1 MYESKVILADR
12 ELEDLKIK
20 CPYCEYESSLS
31 SWFFWTEIISR
42 VKDGI
47 LIPVLV
53 MEDIYSEARCPVC
66 KTRFSIEE
74 EVGVVEVKR
83 LKQVVESMQVDLTNK
98 LIQCPSCKIWN
109 DFYDWSF
116 KGFAGGKLSV
126 ELAGEDSVRVVGNV
140 EVVNITKVICE
151 RCGFEVEFD
160 KPVIV
165 HVPVEGCELK
175 LLLQKLRD
183 VLKEEKK

>member
-1 MYESKVILADR
+1 MKELKVILADQKLR
-12 ELEDLKIK
+12 DLKIR
-20 CPYCEYESSLS
+20 CPYCEHESSFS
-31 SWFFWTEIISR
+31 SWLFWTETVSR
-42 VKDGI
+42 VKDYV
-47 LIPVLV
+47 LIPVL
-53 MEDIYSEARCPVC
+53 ETENIYSEARCPVC

-74 EVGVVEVKR
+74 EVEVVEVKK
-83 LKQVVESMQVDLTNK
+83 LKQVIENMQVGLTAK
-98 LIQCPSCKIWN
+98 LIQCPSCEIWN

-126 ELAGEDSVRVVGNV
+126 ELAGEDSVRVVGSV

-165 HVPVEGCELK
+165 HVPVERCELK

>member
-1 MYESKVILADR
+1 MDESKVILADQKLR
-12 ELEDLKIK
+12 DLKIR
-20 CPYCEYESSLS
+20 CPYCEHESSFS
-31 SWFFWTEIISR
+31 SWLFWTETVSR
-42 VKDGI
+42 VKDYV
-47 LIPVLV
+47 LIPVL
-53 MEDIYSEARCPVC
+53 ETENIYSEAGCPVC

-83 LKQVVESMQVDLTNK
+83 LKQVIESIQVDLTDK

-116 KGFAGGKLSV
+116 EGFVEGKLGV
-126 ELAGEDSVRVVGNV
+126 ELVGEDDVRTV
-140 EVVNITKVICE
+140 EDIGIVNITKAVCK

-165 HVPVEGCELK
+165 HVPVERCELK

-183 VLKEEKK
+183 VLKEEKE